1 MNINAS
7 GDYSESQ
14 ELINDFSYGDEISSD
29 GEYYDDFELH
39 YENNDDSEV
48 LLLVANQ
55 HCNIVYTHAEW
66 C

>member
-14 ELINDFSYGDEISSD
+14 EINDFSYGDEIVLSD
-29 GEYYDDFELH
+29 DEYDDFDLH

-48 LLLVANQ
+48 TVSS
-55 HCNIVYTHAEW
+55 
-66 C
+66 

>member
-14 ELINDFSYGDEISSD
+14 EINDFGYGDEIVLSD
-29 GEYYDDFELH
+29 DEYDDDFDLH

-48 LLLVANQ
+48 TVSS
-55 HCNIVYTHAEW
+55 
-66 C
+66 